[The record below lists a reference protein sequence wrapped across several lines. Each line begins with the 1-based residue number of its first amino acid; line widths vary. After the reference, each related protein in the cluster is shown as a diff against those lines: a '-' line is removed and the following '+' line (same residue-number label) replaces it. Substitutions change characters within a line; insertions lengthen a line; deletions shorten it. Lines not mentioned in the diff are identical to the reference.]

1 MVQTMKAP
9 RALPCT
15 ARRAWAMLALVS
27 VVGLL
32 VAPNARSAPG
42 LVVVPLPASGP
53 ALSYFKLAGAA
64 GHAAQAGAIELRNPT
79 NRRLRVRLD
88 PVAGETI
95 STLGSTYAPVGA
107 PARAGGAVGWLRL
120 GGRLITLSPGEGLN
134 VPVSVVVPGVARSGD
149 YLAGVSAEALN
160 QQSQSVKRKGV
171 SIASV
176 VRYAIGVEIS
186 IPGPR
191 HPLIQFTGAR
201 SRREPAGLTFLLDA
215 RNPGNVILQ
224 GVQGEALITQGSR
237 IVAHVPLGPG
247 TFVTGTS
254 IAYPILTPRER
265 PREGTVY
272 RIRAFLRYAGGI
284 ARLDTRVRFGRAEAL
299 IQQAYGGPK
308 ARASSGLS
316 AWIIA
321 LLAVLGCTLLAGVL
335 AWYLLRG
342 RRARERSP
350 LHVLEAALRASRERE
365 QPLSLIL
372 LAPQPGD
379 ATPHRL
385 AARLRTRLR
394 RADRLCVLDGGRL
407 LIVAQDTDLETARAL
422 ASDLRRHLARSSNG
436 AGGVEVEVQRPDH
449 GATAAELLQRLRVA
463 GATRVPT
470 PSG

>member
-1 MVQTMKAP
+1 
-9 RALPCT
+9 
-15 ARRAWAMLALVS
+15 MLALVS
-27 VVGLL
+27 VAGLL

-64 GHAAQAGAIELRNPT
+64 GHAARAGAIELRNPT

-107 PARAGGAVGWLRL
+107 RARAGGAVGWLRL

-215 RNPGNVILQ
+215 RNPGNVIL
-224 GVQGEALITQGSR
+224 
-237 IVAHVPLGPG
+237 
-247 TFVTGTS
+247 
-254 IAYPILTPRER
+254 AYPILTPRER

-350 LHVLEAALRASRERE
+350 LDVLEAALRASRERE